1 MYGTVARIRVKPGG
15 VERLK
20 ALSQQFMTRNV
31 PGHVATYVYQMDDD
45 PQVVFLAVA
54 FDSKAS
60 YVANAESPAQNAWYQ
75 EMIQHVEGA
84 PEWHDGEIVDYL
96 KGGASS

>member
-1 MYGTVARIRVKPGG
+1 MYGTVARVRVRPGG

-20 ALSQQFMTRNV
+20 ALSQQFMARNV
-31 PGHVATYVYQMDDD
+31 PGHVMTLVYQMDDD
-45 PQVVFLAVA
+45 PQSVWLAVA

-60 YVANAESPAQNAWYQ
+60 YVANAESPAQNDWYEQ
-75 EMIQHVEGA
+75 MSRELEAA

-96 KGGASS
+96 KGGA